1 MAHIHLWGSS
11 ALTRFP
17 TALFPA
23 ASLSASR
30 LTARPR
36 ALLASVALLAA
47 VALAGCQTDG
57 SVSNLPAKAL
67 KPVSAA
73 MRAELEKKQ
82 MPLESPILVRIFK
95 EEAELEVWKQDAN
108 GQFALLKTY
117 PICRWSGELGPKIKQ
132 GDRQAPEG
140 FYAITPGQMN
150 PNSSYY
156 LSFNL
161 GFPNAFDR
169 AYDRTGQFLMVHGD
183 CSSAGCYAMTDEQ
196 MGEIYALGRESF
208 FGGQKSF
215 QVQAYPFRMT
225 PLNMAKHRNSPHMAF
240 WKMLKEGND
249 HFELTRAEPK
259 VDVCERRYVFNAQ
272 APTGDPKPLA
282 FNARA
287 KCPTYEVAQEIA
299 TAVAE
304 KQEKDQREFVALVQR
319 GTQTVAVTTGND
331 GGMHPTFAAKL
342 KPGGQFDQTGRFLL
356 ASSDSSTPPLPP
368 TVNPPK
374 NLAAGTDIQ
383 TGTTPERPAPVR
395 TATAEPPGS
404 NSNFFGSLF
413 SDSNSTVSKMF
424 GLRGGKDDVPPP
436 PNSKPAKKTRPAQA
450 SPARPAT
457 PPRAVAS
464 SAPGAVRPPAA
475 VPAQPPTHTAAA
487 APAKPASM
495 PPTATALAPMPAP
508 SSGMMAGAAPVM
520 SSSNFESRWGAFR

>member
-1 MAHIHLWGSS
+1 
-11 ALTRFP
+11 
-17 TALFPA
+17 
-23 ASLSASR
+23 
-30 LTARPR
+30 
-36 ALLASVALLAA
+36 LLASAALLAA
-47 VALAGCQTDG
+47 IALAGCQTDG
-57 SVSNLPAKAL
+57 SVANLPAKAL

-95 EEAELEVWKQDAN
+95 EEAELEVWKQDAS

-150 PNSSYY
+150 PNSNYY

-169 AYDRTGQFLMVHGD
+169 SLDRTGQFLMVHGD

-225 PLNMAKHRNSPHMAF
+225 PINMAKHRNSPHMAF
-240 WKMLKEGND
+240 WRMLKEGND

-272 APTGDPKPLA
+272 APAGDTKPLA
-282 FNARA
+282 FNARG
-287 KCPTYEVAQEIA
+287 KCPAYEVPQEIA

-304 KQEKDQREFVALVQR
+304 KQEKDQHEFTALVQR
-319 GTQTVAVTTGND
+319 GTTTVAVTTGND
-331 GGMHPTFAAKL
+331 GGMHPVFAAKL
-342 KPGGQFDQTGRFLL
+342 KGGGQYDNSGRFLL

-374 NLAAGTDIQ
+374 NLAGGADIQ
-383 TGTTPERPAPVR
+383 TGATPEPAVERPAPVR
-395 TATAEPPGS
+395 TATANPAGQGG
-404 NSNFFGSLF
+404 NFFGSLF
-413 SDSNSTVSKMF
+413 SDSNSTVSNLF
-424 GLRGGKDDVPPP
+424 GMRGSKDDVPPP
-436 PNSKPAKKTRPAQA
+436 PSKPAKASAPAK
-450 SPARPAT
+450 PT
-457 PPRAVAS
+457 PPRAVAA

-475 VPAQPPTHTAAA
+475 MTAASSPAPTRPAPAQTAA
-487 APAKPASM
+487 APAKPASL
-495 PPTATALAPMPAP
+495 PQTAAALAPTPAP

-520 SSSNFESRWGAFR
+520 SSSSFESRWGAFR

>member
-1 MAHIHLWGSS
+1 M
-11 ALTRFP
+11 
-17 TALFPA
+17 
-23 ASLSASR
+23 SASR

>member
-1 MAHIHLWGSS
+1 
-11 ALTRFP
+11 
-17 TALFPA
+17 
-23 ASLSASR
+23 

-36 ALLASVALLAA
+36 ALLASAALLAA

-57 SVSNLPAKAL
+57 SMSNIPAKAL

-95 EEAELEVWKQDAN
+95 EEAELEVWKQDTS

-169 AYDRTGQFLMVHGD
+169 AHERTGQFLMVHGD

-272 APTGDPKPLA
+272 APAGDTKPLA
-282 FNARA
+282 FNARG
-287 KCPTYEVAQEIA
+287 KCPTYEVPQEIA
-299 TAVAE
+299 DAVNE
-304 KQEKDQREFVALVQR
+304 KQEKDQREFTALVQR
-319 GTQTVAVTTGND
+319 GTATVAVTTGND
-331 GGMHPTFAAKL
+331 GGMHPAFAAKL
-342 KPGGQFDQTGRFLL
+342 KGGGQYDESGRFLL
-356 ASSDSSTPPLPP
+356 ASSDASTPPLPP

-374 NLAAGTDIQ
+374 NLAGGGDIQ
-383 TGTTPERPAPVR
+383 TGTTPAPAATERPAPVR
-395 TATAEPPGS
+395 TAAASPAGQS
-404 NSNFFGSLF
+404 GNFFGSLF
-413 SDSNSTVSKMF
+413 SDSSSTVSNLF

-436 PNSKPAKKTRPAQA
+436 PNKPAKASAPAK
-450 SPARPAT
+450 PT
-457 PPRAVAS
+457 PPRAVAA
-464 SAPGAVRPPAA
+464 SAPGAARPPTA
-475 VPAQPPTHTAAA
+475 VPAAAPSPAPTQTAATPAKPTGLPPTAAA
-487 APAKPASM
+487 
-495 PPTATALAPMPAP
+495 LAPTTSASP
-508 SSGMMAGAAPVM
+508 STGMMAGAAPVM
-520 SSSNFESRWGAFR
+520 SSSSFESRWGAFR